1 MRKILIS
8 LTLHSF
14 ILISPL
20 LAPAANAAE
29 TNMRSGLWQITTS
42 SDLLKLAP
50 HLSPDQMQNI
60 KDLAKDYGI
69 EMPQIENGAAISQ
82 ACITQEMVNQKT
94 LPNVY
99 NTELGCT
106 SKNTT
111 RNGNNYKVDF
121 VCASPDLKGNGTA
134 AATIT
139 SPEAFTGQTNFTGEA
154 QGNPVNEKADIN
166 GKWINASCGKVKPLQ
181 QMFTK
186 QGVSDD
192 RA

>member
-1 MRKILIS
+1 MRKILIGF
-8 LTLHSF
+8 TLHSL
-14 ILISPL
+14 ILITPL
-20 LAPAANAAE
+20 LVPAANADEA
-29 TNMRSGLWQITTS
+29 NMRPGLWQITTS

-99 NTELGCT
+99 NAELGCT
-106 SKNTT
+106 TKNVNPSKNAT
-111 RNGNNYKVDF
+111 RSGNNYKVDF
-121 VCASPDLKGNGTA
+121 VCASADLKGNGTA

-166 GKWINASCGKVKPLQ
+166 GKWINASCGAVKPL
-181 QMFTK
+181 
-186 QGVSDD
+186 
-192 RA
+192 